1 MSKRQPKRRAGS
13 RKVRARQ
20 WPRVLWAGAFLIAAA
35 AAVAATHVF
44 LTSPGSLPLRVIEV
58 EGEFRHLRREQ
69 IRERVVSVIDGGF
82 FTCDMRKLRE
92 EVLALPWVADVS
104 IRRVWPDRLQMSVT
118 EEVPLARWGDDALI
132 NVRARVFRP
141 DARET
146 YDGLVRLHGPEGSEA
161 RVVALLQ
168 AALPAARL
176 LGVRI
181 DALTLDQRR
190 HWSLRFDD
198 DLVVSLGGEDVHRRL
213 AQFFR
218 VYPMLTGQPERQPLR
233 VDMRYAHG
241 FAVRWKEPADRT
253 EETMEGESA

>member
-1 MSKRQPKRRAGS
+1 M
-13 RKVRARQ
+13 RARQ
-20 WPRVLWAGAFLIAAA
+20 WPRRLWAGVILVTAVASVAAA
-35 AAVAATHVF
+35 HGF

-58 EGEFRHLRREQ
+58 EGEFRHLRTEQ

-82 FTCDMRKLRE
+82 FTCDMGKLRD

-104 IRRVWPDRLQMSVT
+104 IRRVWPDRLKMSVA

-132 NVRARVFRP
+132 NVGARVFRP
-141 DARET
+141 DAREA
-146 YDGLVRLHGPEGSEA
+146 YDGLVRLHGPDGSEA

-181 DALTLDQRR
+181 DALTMDQRR
-190 HWSLRFDD
+190 HWSLHFDG
-198 DLVVSLGGEDVHRRL
+198 DLVVSLGGDDVHRRL

-218 VYPMLTGQPERQPLR
+218 VYPMLTKQPERQPLR

-241 FAVRWKEPADRT
+241 FAVRWKEPVDQPEKTLER
-253 EETMEGESA
+253 ESA